1 MKPWMVLLVLMSLVL
16 TACNGGTGGTPKV
29 EATPVVTQ
37 ETPTDSPSTPAPMPC
52 EPFVVPLVFDET
64 AFSPLSTAF
73 DGTAIWVG
81 GRGRDLALKVN
92 PSNGEILQVVP
103 LAKLGVGVPALAF
116 DGESIWALV
125 DDSVVKVRAADGEL
139 VGTYGFDF
147 DDAGFT
153 PASILFDGESLWVGG
168 RDRDLAIKMNPDTGE
183 ILQVVPLAKL
193 GAGVP
198 DLAFDGE
205 YIWGLV
211 DDSVVKVRAADGEF
225 IDTYYFD
232 FDAAGFRPLS
242 LTFDGEALWVG
253 GRDRDLALKVRPSDG
268 EILQV
273 VELAK
278 YGVGV
283 PDLVFDGEYVRAL
296 VAGSVIKVRPSDG
309 VVMESCW
316 AAEGAFSF
324 VSDGAFV
331 WVADAEKGTLVRLP

>member
-1 MKPWMVLLVLMSLVL
+1 M
-16 TACNGGTGGTPKV
+16 GG
-29 EATPVVTQ
+29 
-37 ETPTDSPSTPAPMPC
+37 
-52 EPFVVPLVFDET
+52 
-64 AFSPLSTAF
+64 
-73 DGTAIWVG
+73 
-81 GRGRDLALKVN
+81 
-92 PSNGEILQVVP
+92 
-103 LAKLGVGVPALAF
+103 
-116 DGESIWALV
+116 
-125 DDSVVKVRAADGEL
+125 
-139 VGTYGFDF
+139 GF
-147 DDAGFT
+147 
-153 PASILFDGESLWVGG
+153 
-168 RDRDLAIKMNPDTGE
+168 
-183 ILQVVPLAKL
+183 
-193 GAGVP
+193 P
-198 DLAFDGE
+198 DLAFDGD

-232 FDAAGFRPLS
+232 FDAAGFMPLS

-309 VVMESCW
+309 VVMESCL